1 MAKGKLCL
9 VKTTCYFKKHIKN
22 GRCSISFCF
31 LGCLVRD
38 ATTLT
43 GCGFQACLMLTKVGL
58 SGQLGRIDPH
68 CYSSMFPAATGN
80 NQSSSV
86 TFLNSLFFL

>member
-1 MAKGKLCL
+1 MVKGKLCL

-38 ATTLT
+38 ATGLT
-43 GCGFQACLMLTKVGL
+43 GCGF
-58 SGQLGRIDPH
+58 
-68 CYSSMFPAATGN
+68 
-80 NQSSSV
+80 
-86 TFLNSLFFL
+86 